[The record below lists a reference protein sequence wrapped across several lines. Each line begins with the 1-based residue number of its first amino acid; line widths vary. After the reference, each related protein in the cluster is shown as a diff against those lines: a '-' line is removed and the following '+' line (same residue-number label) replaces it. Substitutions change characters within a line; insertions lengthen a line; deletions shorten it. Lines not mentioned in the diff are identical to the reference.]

1 MLESG
6 DKTENIGDE
15 FKTIRLIMINT
26 KLAKQFINSF
36 PDMKKHFGFP
46 KKI

>member
-15 FKTIRLIMINT
+15 FKTIRLIMISK
-26 KLAKQFINSF
+26 KLVKQFINSF
-36 PDMKKHFGFP
+36 PDMKNHFGFP